1 MAERAQLANG
11 ITERLQNWSDN
22 QKTEDHNALMSLVY
36 DELNRQAHRYLQKE
50 RVGHTLQTTAL
61 VNEAYLKLIQQQKI
75 AWESRSYFFGKQS
88 QVRNR
93 NTDFC
98 ILDLRL

>member
-22 QKTEDHNALMSLVY
+22 QNTEDHNALMSLVY
-36 DELNRQAHRYLQKE
+36 DELNRQAHRHLQKE
-50 RVGHTLQTTAL
+50 RVGHTFQTTAL
-61 VNEAYLKLIQQQKI
+61 VNAAYLKIIQQQKI
-75 AWESRSYFFGKQS
+75 EWESRSYFFGKQS
-88 QVRNR
+88 HIRNR
-93 NTDFC
+93 NANFC